1 MRVLVA
7 ALLAL
12 LVAGCGGDDE
22 PAARTSDGS
31 RPCSQVGELDGA
43 PERQPPPDLAVLS
56 YSRLFKSEGSTFYAE
71 LDGTPQDLPA
81 RRDDAQNE
89 LVQSWGFA
97 SLKTGQQDGVE
108 ATAHLKG
115 AEHTVDLQVAP
126 LCKGKIQLRYTV
138 R

>member
-1 MRVLVA
+1 MV
-7 ALLAL
+7 LAL
-12 LVAGCGGDDE
+12 LIAGCGGDDE
-22 PAARTSDGS
+22 ATARASDGS
-31 RPCSQVGELDGA
+31 EPCAQVSGLSGA
-43 PERQPPPDLAVLS
+43 PERQPPPDMAVLS
-56 YSRLFKSEGSTFYAE
+56 YSRLYKSEGSAFYAE

-97 SLKTGQQDGVE
+97 SLRTDQKDGVE

-126 LCKGKIQLRYTV
+126 LCKGKIRLRYTV